1 MWEKFTAS
9 IICSLFIFFTL
20 VQNKRVNITLF
31 DTASH
36 RADLLPLSYTR
47 SVADFRV
54 GISTIREK
62 WERVFTSTTEILTES
77 YLQAKYTR
85 KATTGE
91 TLYISSSLLPN
102 YDLSKTLENLAIDT
116 ALYKD
121 QLLLAFKTAK
131 AQLNFENLEILASQ
145 MQRVY
150 YGNEIDFIARPKD
163 IFSLNHNAIESD
175 FELLTKGKI
184 SQKLSDTNILVG
196 SADRLFIEE
205 GAVVE
210 ASVLNTKTGCIYIGK
225 EAEIMENCTI
235 RGPFALCEH
244 AGLKMS
250 AKIYGATTIGPY
262 CKVGGEVNNAVF
274 FAYSN
279 KGHDGFIGNS
289 VIGEWCNLGADTNN
303 SNLKNNYGSV
313 DVWNYRTGKNEDS
326 GMQFHGLIMGD
337 HAKSGINTMFNT
349 GTVVGVSANVFG
361 GDFPPKFIPSFSWGG
376 AQWLRTFMFE
386 KGLEVAEKMMERR
399 GVTLTEIDIAILK
412 EVFERDKKYRKS

>member
-1 MWEKFTAS
+1 M
-9 IICSLFIFFTL
+9 
-20 VQNKRVNITLF
+20 NITLF
-31 DTASH
+31 DTASL

-54 GISTIREK
+54 GIITIFEK
-62 WERVFTSTTEILTES
+62 WQRMFDVECQVLTES
-77 YLQAKYTR
+77 YLQPKYQYD
-85 KATTGE
+85 AIHGE
-91 TLYISSSLLPN
+91 GIFISSSLLPN
-102 YDLSKTLENLAIDT
+102 ESLKQIIQALSIDT

-121 QLLLAFKTAK
+121 RLLLAFRTSK
-131 AQLNFENLEILASQ
+131 AQLNFENLELLASQ
-145 MQRVY
+145 MQRISY
-150 YGNEIDFIARPKD
+150 NGSIDFIARPKD
-163 IFSLNHNAIESD
+163 IFSLNHKAIEAD
-175 FELLTKGKI
+175 FDILTHGKV
-184 SQKLSDTNILVG
+184 SQKLSQTNTLIG
-196 SADRLFIEE
+196 SADRLFIEK

-210 ASVLNTKTGCIYIGK
+210 AAILNTKTGCIYIGK
-225 EAEIMENCTI
+225 EAEVMENCAI

-250 AKIYGATTIGPY
+250 AKIYGATTVGPH
-262 CKVGGEVNNAVF
+262 CKIGGEVNNAVF
-274 FAYSN
+274 FAFSN

-313 DVWNYRTGKNEDS
+313 DVWNYRTAKNEDS

-349 GTVVGVSANVFG
+349 GTVVGVSVNVFG
-361 GDFPPKFIPSFSWGG
+361 SDFPPKFIPSFSWGG

-399 GVTLTEIDIAILK
+399 GLKLTEIDIAILK

>member
-1 MWEKFTAS
+1 M
-9 IICSLFIFFTL
+9 
-20 VQNKRVNITLF
+20 NITLF
-31 DTASH
+31 DTASL
-36 RADLLPLSYTR
+36 RADLLPLSFTR
-47 SVADFRV
+47 SMADFRV
-54 GISTIREK
+54 GIITIFEK
-62 WERVFTSTTEILTES
+62 WQRIFDVECQVLTES
-77 YLQAKYTR
+77 YLQPKYQYEAIT
-85 KATTGE
+85 AEGIF
-91 TLYISSSLLPN
+91 ISSSLLPN
-102 YDLSKTLENLAIDT
+102 ESLKQIIQALSIDT
-116 ALYKD
+116 AIYKD
-121 QLLLAFKTAK
+121 RLLLAFRTSK
-131 AQLNFENLEILASQ
+131 AQLNFENLELLASQ
-145 MQRVY
+145 MQRISY
-150 YGNEIDFIARPKD
+150 DGPIDFIARPKD
-163 IFSLNHNAIESD
+163 VFSLNHKAIEAD
-175 FELLTKGKI
+175 FDILTQGKV
-184 SQKLSDTNILVG
+184 SQKLAQTNTLIG

-210 ASVLNTKTGCIYIGK
+210 AAILNTNTGCIYIGK
-225 EAEIMENCTI
+225 KAEVMENCAI

-250 AKIYGATTIGPY
+250 TKIYGATTVGPH

-274 FAYSN
+274 FAFSN

-313 DVWNYRTGKNEDS
+313 DVWNYRTGKSEDS

-376 AQWLRTFMFE
+376 AQWLRTFLFE

-399 GVTLTEIDIAILK
+399 GIKLTEIDIAILK

>member
-1 MWEKFTAS
+1 M
-9 IICSLFIFFTL
+9 
-20 VQNKRVNITLF
+20 
-31 DTASH
+31 
-36 RADLLPLSYTR
+36 
-47 SVADFRV
+47 ADFRV
-54 GISTIREK
+54 GIITIFEK
-62 WERVFTSTTEILTES
+62 WQRIFDVECQVLTES
-77 YLQAKYTR
+77 YLQPKYQYEAIT
-85 KATTGE
+85 AEGIF
-91 TLYISSSLLPN
+91 ISSSLLPN
-102 YDLSKTLENLAIDT
+102 ESLKQIIQALSIDT
-116 ALYKD
+116 AIYKD
-121 QLLLAFKTAK
+121 RLLLAFRTSK
-131 AQLNFENLEILASQ
+131 AQLNFENLELLASQ
-145 MQRVY
+145 MQRISY
-150 YGNEIDFIARPKD
+150 DGPIDFIARPKD
-163 IFSLNHNAIESD
+163 VFSLNHKAIEAD
-175 FELLTKGKI
+175 FDILTQGKV
-184 SQKLSDTNILVG
+184 SQKLAQTNTLIG

-210 ASVLNTKTGCIYIGK
+210 AAILNTNTGCIYIGK
-225 EAEIMENCTI
+225 KAEVMENCAI

-250 AKIYGATTIGPY
+250 TKIYGATTVGPH

-274 FAYSN
+274 FAFSN

-313 DVWNYRTGKNEDS
+313 DVWNYRTGKSEDS

-376 AQWLRTFMFE
+376 AQWLRTFLFE

-399 GVTLTEIDIAILK
+399 GIKLTEIDIAILK

>member
-1 MWEKFTAS
+1 M
-9 IICSLFIFFTL
+9 
-20 VQNKRVNITLF
+20 NITLF
-31 DTASH
+31 DTASL
-36 RADLLPLSYTR
+36 RADLLPLSFTR
-47 SVADFRV
+47 SMADFRV
-54 GISTIREK
+54 GIITIFEK
-62 WERVFTSTTEILTES
+62 WQRIFDVECQVLTES
-77 YLQAKYTR
+77 YLQPKYQYEAIT
-85 KATTGE
+85 AEGIF
-91 TLYISSSLLPN
+91 ISSSLLPN
-102 YDLSKTLENLAIDT
+102 ESLKQIIQALSKDT
-116 ALYKD
+116 AIYKD
-121 QLLLAFKTAK
+121 RLLLAFRTSK
-131 AQLNFENLEILASQ
+131 AQLNFENLELLASQ
-145 MQRVY
+145 MQRISY
-150 YGNEIDFIARPKD
+150 DGPIDFIARPKD
-163 IFSLNHNAIESD
+163 VFSLNHKAIEAD
-175 FELLTKGKI
+175 FDILTQGKV
-184 SQKLSDTNILVG
+184 SQKLAQTNTLIG

-210 ASVLNTKTGCIYIGK
+210 AAILNTNTGCIYIGK
-225 EAEIMENCTI
+225 KAEVMENCAI

-250 AKIYGATTIGPY
+250 TKIYGATTVGPH

-274 FAYSN
+274 FAFSN

-313 DVWNYRTGKNEDS
+313 DVWNYRTGKSEDS

-376 AQWLRTFMFE
+376 AQWLRTFLFE

-399 GVTLTEIDIAILK
+399 GIKLTEIDIAILK